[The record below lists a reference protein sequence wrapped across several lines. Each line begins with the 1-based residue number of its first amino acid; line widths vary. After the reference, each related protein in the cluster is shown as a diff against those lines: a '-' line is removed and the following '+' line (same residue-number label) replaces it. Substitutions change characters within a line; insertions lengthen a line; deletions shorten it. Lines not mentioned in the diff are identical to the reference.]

1 MARSKE
7 IILIGDVP
15 KIVKIPFFSKDTI
28 LPTLVGA
35 VQRAISFTLL
45 ANMISEE
52 SIFLGTFE
60 L

>member
-1 MARSKE
+1 MARYKE

-45 ANMISEE
+45 ANMISERA
-52 SIFLGTFE
+52 SF
-60 L
+60 